1 MTFKRRFLLAF
12 AVFLGTQRKEMT
24 LEKILKY
31 SIVAVAIFIVGYL
44 AYDQLQPETPSSGKL
59 EKLPKFS
66 FPQIGAKGDI
76 SRSDLRGGKTVVLY
90 FSPDCEHCRALGK
103 DIGRQLG
110 RLRDIDFVFIT
121 RFDEADAVT
130 YARELKLWEQ
140 PNIYFG
146 LDMKAAFY
154 GYFGEM
160 FIPSAYVFDTEGR
173 LLQTLHQNAEVQD
186 ILDVYA
192 GKRSD
197 KNKATR

>member
-1 MTFKRRFLLAF
+1 M
-12 AVFLGTQRKEMT
+12 QMN

-31 SIVAVAIFIVGYL
+31 SIVAVALFIVGYL
-44 AYDQLQPETPSSGKL
+44 AYEQLKPAASTPGRL
-59 EKLPKFS
+59 TELPKFS
-66 FPQIGAKGDI
+66 FPQMGSKGDVE
-76 SRSDLRGGKTVVLY
+76 RSDLRGGKTVVLY

-103 DIGRQLG
+103 DIGMQLG

-130 YARELKLWEQ
+130 YAREFKLWEQ
-140 PNIYFG
+140 PNVYFG
-146 LDMKAAFY
+146 LDMNAAFY
-154 GYFGEM
+154 SYFGEM
-160 FIPSAYVFDTEGR
+160 FIPSAYVFDAEGQ

-197 KNKATR
+197 KNKGTR